1 MGEFR
6 VLESYTTDKENYHI
20 NNLSSHHG
28 KLEKGSTINMKA
40 EAKTNTDTIKSMKR
54 KSSPE
59 DPEVV
64 IESKPYGPKA
74 RRIRVPGSDLAPV

>member
-1 MGEFR
+1 
-6 VLESYTTDKENYHI
+6 
-20 NNLSSHHG
+20 
-28 KLEKGSTINMKA
+28 MKA
-40 EAKTNTDTIKSMKR
+40 EAKINTDTIKSMKL

-74 RRIRVPGSDLAPV
+74 RRIRVPCSDLAPV